1 MNDYEKVKNCL
12 EVIEQ
17 NGDLFDTIALR
28 EGVLADTSLKR
39 KLIKTNILL
48 FSRILYGGVIIYEKI
63 RSLFSP
69 IEKVKEAQE
78 QIREVLGVNVDI
90 IKQKIALSA
99 IEKKCFSMEHSKDT
113 RLAIFYEENGSIGIE
128 DYVEK
133 LKRISRLCDLHNIQ
147 EILLRKNDVADL
159 FPEANLD
166 CFLSVNMADLLDRGK
181 NQVME
186 DVETDSYDIKAE
198 IGTSLLVLNPDD
210 LRNLIHR
217 LEAFKIDKKKIMLLS
232 ENITD
237 QVIKSAVDQFL
248 LNGNLKLLKLIVNQR
263 LMYII
268 NSDSS
273 YKDRSNGK
281 IFQNVTIKGKFVNV
295 ASTNTKG
302 EVIGNAVTDLYDF
315 LGVLN
320 YQMLLQQANFKNDNQ
335 EILRISAFYL
345 YLCQDKNNVFLK
357 KDNNHSF
364 YDYIYKMYQ
373 EKKAHRIKT
382 VPGLYTTVDKYV
394 KQFSNFYIGIC
405 ITFGFL
411 VTIYITGLSYDLF
424 QQYCLGNKDSSVSK
438 NVIEWILTPHLRSLE
453 FEYNHLKDLFRKM
466 RDLDFD
472 FDISDSMTGDSK
484 DNATSDRIVA
494 KITSFTEEPLP
505 IYFATKYATSAAYA
519 SGQVKYNIENDYI
532 NFSEME
538 EVEDLFSVEYRIS
551 KSSLENAIANN
562 QLLLKKLYY
571 PVGDNYVITSIT
583 IIDLDAQGKEIRI
596 YSEDGKVL
604 LSYPSIYSSSTE
616 ALYSIEKPQ
625 ICCTYGISKSFSNS
639 FIEDIEKTSS
649 YTEYP
654 SEEIR
659 TAIISGLGL
668 ETSASDYEIFSAIKS
683 RLYSLT
689 PIEDAGLSKQI
700 EQLDEK
706 EFYETIASMDSLIC
720 NLAAT
725 LAVGV
730 DEELVYTVGFYN
742 SEDMIITESEAHAW
756 AMTQEG
762 QIIDVTPAHEK
773 EKNFFEKV
781 FSAGKKSDSEQSFIT
796 TEERQVS
803 NTTVSG
809 EKDFIENV
817 LGWVQENR
825 FPQIIVMAFIVYLN
839 YKLFGKKIKFHVETR
854 KLEKTFM
861 EEDFKTNYA
870 KLKETMYDGIHV
882 PIERSMLETLNT
894 VNAEFSGFTKEDLKN
909 LRKQLTQSG
918 LSREELAAALKLV
931 DQIPFMREHSSEIQ
945 KVFQKKFD
953 K

>member
-28 EGVLADTSLKR
+28 EGVLSDATLKR
-39 KLIKTNILL
+39 AFVKVNILL
-48 FSRILYGGVIIYEKI
+48 FSRILYGGVIICEKI

-99 IEKKCFSMEHSKDT
+99 IEQKCFPIEHYKDQ

-128 DYVEK
+128 DYVEN
-133 LKRISRLCDLHNIQ
+133 LKRISQLCDLHKIQ
-147 EILLRKNDVADL
+147 EILLREKDVIDL
-159 FPEANLD
+159 FPNVDLGS
-166 CFLSVNMADLLDRGK
+166 FLSISMKCLLNYEAYTPLNYSD
-181 NQVME
+181 
-186 DVETDSYDIKAE
+186 TSDSYDIEAE

-210 LRNLIHR
+210 LRNLIHQ
-217 LEAFKIDKKKIMLLS
+217 LEAFKIDKKKILLLS
-232 ENITD
+232 ESITD
-237 QVIKSAVDQFL
+237 QVIRNAIDQFL
-248 LNGNLKLLKLIVNQR
+248 LNGNLKLLKMIVNQR

-281 IFQNVTIKGKFVNV
+281 IFQNVTIKGKFVNIV
-295 ASTNTKG
+295 STNTKG

-320 YQMLLQQANFKNDNQ
+320 YQMLLQQADFKNDNQ

-357 KDNNHSF
+357 KDNNYSF

-382 VPGLYTTVDKYV
+382 IPGLYTTKDKYI
-394 KQFSNFYIGIC
+394 KQLVNFFIGAF
-405 ITFGFL
+405 ITVVFL
-411 VTIYITGLSYDLF
+411 SMIYMTGLSYDLF
-424 QQYCLGNKDSSVSK
+424 QKYCLTNKNSSVSK
-438 NVIEWILTPHLRSLE
+438 NVIEWILTPHMRSLE

-466 RDLDFD
+466 RELD
-472 FDISDSMTGDSK
+472 FDISDSMTEDSK
-484 DNATSDRIVA
+484 DNVTSDRIVA
-494 KITSFTEEPLP
+494 KITSFTEDPLP
-505 IYFATKYATSAAYA
+505 IYFATKYATSATYA
-519 SGQVKYNIENDYI
+519 NGQVKYNIENDYI
-532 NFSEME
+532 YSCEVE

-551 KSSLENAIANN
+551 KSSLENSIANN
-562 QLLLKKLYY
+562 QLWLKKLYY

-583 IIDLDAQGKEIRI
+583 ITDLDAQGKTIRI
-596 YSEDGKVL
+596 YSEDEKVL
-604 LSYPSIYSSSTE
+604 LSYPSSYSSSTE

-625 ICCTYGISKSFSNS
+625 ICCTYGISRRSSNS
-639 FIEDIEKTSS
+639 FVEDIEKTSS

-668 ETSASDYEIFSAIKS
+668 EASASDYEIFSAIKS

-689 PIEDAGLSKQI
+689 PIEDAGLSGQI
-700 EQLDEK
+700 EQLEEK
-706 EFYETIASMDSLIC
+706 EFYEAIASMDSLIC

-781 FSAGKKSDSEQSFIT
+781 FSAGKKSNSEQSFIT

-803 NTTVSG
+803 NTTLSG
-809 EKDFIENV
+809 EKDFIKNV
-817 LGWVQENR
+817 LSWGQENHL
-825 FPQIIVMAFIVYLN
+825 PQIIIMALIVYLN

-861 EEDFKTNYA
+861 EEDFETNYA
-870 KLKETMYDGIHV
+870 KIKETMYDGIHV
-882 PIERSMLETLNT
+882 PIERSMLETLNI
-894 VNAEFSGFTKEDLKN
+894 VNAEFSGFTKEDLKK
-909 LRKQLTQSG
+909 LRTQLAQSG
-918 LSREELAAALKLV
+918 LSREELKTALKLI